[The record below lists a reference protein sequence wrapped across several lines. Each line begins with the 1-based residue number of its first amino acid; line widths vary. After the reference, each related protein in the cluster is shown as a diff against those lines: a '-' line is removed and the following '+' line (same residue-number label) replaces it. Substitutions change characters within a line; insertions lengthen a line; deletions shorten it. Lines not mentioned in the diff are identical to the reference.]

1 MATSSRQAASG
12 GLREVGGLDGV
23 RSDLADYIR
32 ELAQIVAAENP
43 GITLRVVSGYRSTE
57 YQAQLRQRW
66 DSGDRA
72 GLLVRPAA
80 NSRHSSGL
88 AVDLAFSWEG
98 YPVPVR
104 ETPRQYFQYLAEI
117 LAPVGVVW
125 GGTFGTPDMNHF
137 EIRGR

>member
-1 MATSSRQAASG
+1 M
-12 GLREVGGLDGV
+12 GGLDGV

-43 GITLRVVSGYRSTE
+43 GITLRVVSGYRSAD

-66 DSGDRA
+66 DRGDRA

-80 NSRHSSGL
+80 NSRHSSGR

-98 YPVPVR
+98 YPIPVR
-104 ETPRQYFQYLAEI
+104 DTPRQYFQYLADI
-117 LAPVGVVW
+117 LAPVGVRW
-125 GGTFGTPDMNHF
+125 GGFFSPPDLNHF
-137 EIRGR
+137 EIF